1 MINVDFKGSNTDIAK
16 NQPQYNPLRAM
27 TFPNDEFGVIV
38 TCFELSEQEVQEI
51 ITTKKIY
58 HSQLTFRDKM
68 QPILMATNLET
79 ITESI
84 AAL

>member
-16 NQPQYNPLRAM
+16 NQPQYNSLRAI
-27 TFPNDEFGVIV
+27 TFPDDKFGVIV
-38 TCFELSEQEVQEI
+38 TCFELSDEEI
-51 ITTKKIY
+51 SEIVLTKRIY

-84 AAL
+84 AQL

>member
-1 MINVDFKGSNTDIAK
+1 MINVDFPGSNTDIAK

-27 TFPNDEFGVIV
+27 QFPNDPFGVIV
-38 TCFELSEQEVQEI
+38 TAFELSDEEIQEI
-51 ITTKKIY
+51 VKTKRLY
-58 HSQLTFRDKM
+58 HSQLTFGDKM

-84 AAL
+84 ASL